1 LPVAEARRPHAPAPQ
16 ATPLLVPGR
25 YCWRFEHAERLA
37 MLVDGEQFFGAVRAA
52 LRTAQRSIFILGWD
66 IDSRMRLV
74 PGGAGDG
81 WPEPLGEF
89 LDALVKARRRLRAYV
104 LTWDFAMLYVVE
116 REWMPIYKLDLRT
129 HRRLSFRL
137 DARHPVGGSHH
148 QKIIVVDDSVAFV
161 SGFDLTRSR
170 WDSCEHACGDPRRRN
185 PFNLAYGPFHDV
197 GAVVEGDCAR
207 ALGELARERWTRATG
222 WRPRTPTQSPSPG
235 HWPEATPPD
244 FAGVEVAIAR
254 TEPRFESFAG
264 AGEIRQL
271 HLDAIASARR
281 YVYAENQYFTSR
293 TIADA
298 LAARLAEPGGPEIA
312 IVSPRTQSG
321 WLEVSTMGVLRGRI
335 DRELRAADSEQ
346 RYRLLCPRLDW
357 LDPDKGCLN
366 VHSKVIVVDD
376 TFVTIGS
383 ANLSNRSMGLDT
395 ECNLALESHGDP
407 RLAEAIAGL
416 RARLLAEHLG
426 TTAQDVNAAT
436 ATHGSLLRAIDALH
450 NPHGR
455 TLEPV
460 VAPLD
465 ATLDALVPD
474 HTVLDPERPTDAD
487 ALVNDLVRSPDVR
500 EGARRRVAVFAGV
513 VLVAA
518 GLAAVWHFSPVREV
532 LSLKQLA
539 AFGDALRGH
548 PLAPLAIVAAF
559 VIAGFLF
566 VPVTLLIG
574 ACALVFGPLAGS
586 LYAFVGAIAS
596 AAATYGAGR
605 LLGRDAVR
613 RLAGSAL
620 NRISQRLGRRGLI
633 AVTLVRLVPLAP
645 FTVVNAVA
653 GASHI
658 GWRDFLVGTALG
670 LLPGLVVT
678 AAFVDR
684 ALAAARH
691 PGPGTFALLAAVA
704 AVAVA
709 AVRWIRRRL
718 APPRDPGPADGEH
731 AG

>member
-1 LPVAEARRPHAPAPQ
+1 
-16 ATPLLVPGR
+16 
-25 YCWRFEHAERLA
+25 
-37 MLVDGEQFFGAVRAA
+37 
-52 LRTAQRSIFILGWD
+52 
-66 IDSRMRLV
+66 MRLV
-74 PGGAGDG
+74 PEGAGDG
-81 WPEPLGEF
+81 LPEPLGEF

-116 REWMPIYKLDLRT
+116 REWMPLYKLDLRT

-137 DARHPVGGSHH
+137 DACHPVGGSHH

-170 WDSCEHACGDPRRRN
+170 WDSCAHACGDPRRRN

-222 WRPRTPTQSPSPG
+222 RHPRTPMQSPSPG

-244 FAGVEVAIAR
+244 VAGVEVAIAR

-271 HLDAIASARR
+271 HLDAIAAARR

-335 DRELRAADSEQ
+335 DRELRAADHEL

-366 VHSKVIVVDD
+366 VHSKVLVVDD
-376 TFVTIGS
+376 AFVTIGS

-426 TTAQDVNAAT
+426 TAAQTLNAAI
-436 ATHGSLLRAIDALH
+436 AAHGSLLHAIDALH
-450 NPHGR
+450 KPHGR

-474 HTVLDPERPTDAD
+474 HTVLDPERPIDAD
-487 ALVNDLVRSPDVR
+487 ALVRDLVRSPDVR
-500 EGARRRVAVFAGV
+500 EGARRRVTVFAGI

-532 LSLKQLA
+532 LSLTQLA

-559 VIAGFLF
+559 VLAGFLF

-596 AAATYGAGR
+596 AAASYGAGR

>member
-1 LPVAEARRPHAPAPQ
+1 MPVAEARRPYAPAPQ
-16 ATPLLVPGR
+16 APALLVPGR
-25 YCWRFEHAERLA
+25 NCWRIEHAERLA
-37 MLVDGEQFFGAVRAA
+37 MLVDGDQFFGAVRAA

-74 PGGAGDG
+74 PEGANDG

-148 QKIIVVDDSVAFV
+148 QKIVVVDDSVAFV

-170 WDSCEHACGDPRRRN
+170 WDSCEHACEDPRRRN

-197 GAVVEGDCAR
+197 GAAVEGECAR
-207 ALGELARERWTRATG
+207 ALGELARDRWTRATG
-222 WRPRTPTQSPSPG
+222 RRPRASTQPPSPG
-235 HWPEATPPD
+235 HWPERTSPD
-244 FAGVEVAIAR
+244 FAGVDVAIAR

-264 AGEIRQL
+264 TGEIRQL

-281 YVYAENQYFTSR
+281 YLYAENQYFTSR

-298 LAARLAEPGGPEIA
+298 LAARLAERGGPEIA

-335 DRELRAADSEQ
+335 DRELRAVDREQ

-366 VHSKVIVVDD
+366 VHSKVLIVDD
-376 TFVTIGS
+376 AFATIGS

-395 ECNLALESHGDP
+395 ECNLAIEARGNP

-426 TTAQDVNAAT
+426 ATAQDVNAAI

-455 TLEPV
+455 TLESV

-465 ATLDALVPD
+465 PTLDALVPD
-474 HTVLDPERPTDAD
+474 HTVLDPERPIDAD
-487 ALVNDLVRSPDVR
+487 ALVRDLVRSPDVR
-500 EGARRRVAVFAGV
+500 EGARRRVAVFAAV

-518 GLAAVWHFSPVREV
+518 GLAAVWHFAPVREV
-532 LSLKQLA
+532 LSLQQLA

-559 VIAGFLF
+559 VLAGFLF

-586 LYAFVGAIAS
+586 LYAFAGAIAS

-704 AVAVA
+704 AIAVA

>member
-1 LPVAEARRPHAPAPQ
+1 
-16 ATPLLVPGR
+16 
-25 YCWRFEHAERLA
+25 
-37 MLVDGEQFFGAVRAA
+37 
-52 LRTAQRSIFILGWD
+52 
-66 IDSRMRLV
+66 
-74 PGGAGDG
+74 
-81 WPEPLGEF
+81 
-89 LDALVKARRRLRAYV
+89 
-104 LTWDFAMLYVVE
+104 
-116 REWMPIYKLDLRT
+116 
-129 HRRLSFRL
+129 
-137 DARHPVGGSHH
+137 
-148 QKIIVVDDSVAFV
+148 
-161 SGFDLTRSR
+161 
-170 WDSCEHACGDPRRRN
+170 
-185 PFNLAYGPFHDV
+185 
-197 GAVVEGDCAR
+197 
-207 ALGELARERWTRATG
+207 
-222 WRPRTPTQSPSPG
+222 
-235 HWPEATPPD
+235 
-244 FAGVEVAIAR
+244 
-254 TEPRFESFAG
+254 
-264 AGEIRQL
+264 
-271 HLDAIASARR
+271 
-281 YVYAENQYFTSR
+281 
-293 TIADA
+293 
-298 LAARLAEPGGPEIA
+298 
-312 IVSPRTQSG
+312 
-321 WLEVSTMGVLRGRI
+321 MGVLRGRI
-335 DRELRAADSEQ
+335 DRELRAADREQ

-357 LDPDKGCLN
+357 LDPGKGCLN
-366 VHSKVIVVDD
+366 VHSKVLVVDD
-376 TFVTIGS
+376 AFVTIGS

-395 ECNLALESHGDP
+395 ECNLALESNGDP

-426 TTAQDVNAAT
+426 TTAQTVDAAI
-436 ATHGSLLRAIDALH
+436 ATHGSLLRAIDALR
-450 NPHGR
+450 NPNGR

-518 GLAAVWHFSPVREV
+518 GLAVAWHFSPVREV

-559 VIAGFLF
+559 VLAGFLF

-574 ACALVFGPLAGS
+574 ACALVFGPIAGS

-658 GWRDFLVGTALG
+658 GWRDFLAGTALG

-709 AVRWIRRRL
+709 SVRWIHRRL